1 VYNLSRKLDV
11 EMPICHEV
19 YRILY
24 EDLSPSEALRRLM
37 TRDLK
42 DELDEV

>member
-1 VYNLSRKLDV
+1 
-11 EMPICHEV
+11 MPISHET

-24 EDLSPSEALRRLM
+24 EDLSPREAVIRLM

-42 DELDEV
+42 QELDEE